1 MGRPIRR
8 CVALGFAVSL
18 LIAPGAEGA
27 VIIGSNLGRAP
38 DFSAG
43 CGCTN
48 MQTTLPSA
56 SQAANGLVAPVNGTV
71 TSWSVRSGAASSDS
85 VALRVVRPLS
95 GGLFGGAGTSTAQT
109 PPAGSTMSYPT
120 SLPISTGDRI
130 GLNWGSGG
138 PGNHLIVGG
147 GSDVRWAPALADGE
161 QSAPD
166 FTDTMEVAVNA
177 TIEPTA
183 VFTLDQVQSRKNA
196 VSVVTVTVPNAGTLT
211 AGDPSSPR
219 VGAATAK
226 KKSKNKK
233 KPKLF
238 KDGAVSAGGPGQIQ
252 LTVAGTKTARK
263 RIREKGKAIRAPLK
277 IAFVPTGG
285 SAAAQTVRVK
295 LKP

>member
-1 MGRPIRR
+1 MARSIRR
-8 CVALGFAVSL
+8 FVALGFAISL

-27 VIIGSNLGRAP
+27 VTIGSNLGREP

-48 MQTTLPSA
+48 MQTALPSA
-56 SQAANGLVAPVNGTV
+56 SQAANGLTSPVNGTV
-71 TSWSVRSGAASSDS
+71 ISWSVRSGATSADS
-85 VALRVVRPLS
+85 VALRVIRPLS
-95 GGLFGGAGTSTAQT
+95 GGLFLGGGTSTPQT
-109 PPAGSTMSYPT
+109 PPASSTMSYPT
-120 SLPISTGDRI
+120 SLPIAAGDRI

-138 PGNHLIVGG
+138 PGEHLIDGG

-166 FTDTMEVAVNA
+166 FTDTKEVAVNA

-183 VFTLDQVQSRKNA
+183 AFTLDGVQSRKGS
-196 VSVVTVTVPNAGTLT
+196 VTVVTVTVQNLGKLT
-211 AGDPSSPR
+211 AGDPSSPN
-219 VGAATAK
+219 VGAAAAKKKK
-226 KKSKNKK
+226 KKSK
-233 KPKLF
+233 LF
-238 KDGAVSAGGPGQIQ
+238 NNGAFQVGGPGQIQ
-252 LTVAGTKTARK
+252 LSIRASKTARK
-263 RIREKGKAIRAPLK
+263 RIREKGKAIKAQLK